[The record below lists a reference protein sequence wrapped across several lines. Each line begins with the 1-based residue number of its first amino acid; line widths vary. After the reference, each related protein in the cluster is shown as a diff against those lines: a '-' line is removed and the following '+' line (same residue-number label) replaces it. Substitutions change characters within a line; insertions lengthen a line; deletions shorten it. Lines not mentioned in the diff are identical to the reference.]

1 MKRSK
6 GSRNRSRKKL
16 RKDTRDQGEPPV
28 THTLREFE
36 EGQRVSIDID
46 PSVHSAMPH
55 PRFQGLT
62 GTVTGTQGEAF
73 LVTVKDGDKEKT
85 VIAGSE
91 HLNPQ
96 E

>member
-16 RKDTRDQGEPPV
+16 RKDTRDEGEPPV
-28 THTLREFE
+28 THTLREFD
-36 EGQRVSIDID
+36 EGQKVSIDID

-62 GTVTGTQGEAF
+62 GTVEGTQGEAY
-73 LVTVKDGDKEKT
+73 LVSVKDGDKAKT
-85 VIAGSE
+85 VIVGSE